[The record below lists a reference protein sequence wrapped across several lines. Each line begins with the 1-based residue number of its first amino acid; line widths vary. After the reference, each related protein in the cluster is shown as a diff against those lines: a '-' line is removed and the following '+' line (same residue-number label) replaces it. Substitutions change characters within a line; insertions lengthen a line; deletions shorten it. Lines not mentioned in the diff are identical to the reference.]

1 MTLSAHREGVSAVQ
15 WLSDA
20 EVVTASWDHSIKL
33 WDLQQGTAS
42 STLVR
47 RSPMRALSRSPVL
60 ALVAQIHTTLTSV
73 HVSNVW
79 FIVDTVVGGQ

>member
-47 RSPMRALSRSPVL
+47 RSSVL
-60 ALVAQIHTTLTSV
+60 AIVAQIHTTCILTSV
-73 HVSNVW
+73 YVSNVW
-79 FIVDTVVGGQ
+79 